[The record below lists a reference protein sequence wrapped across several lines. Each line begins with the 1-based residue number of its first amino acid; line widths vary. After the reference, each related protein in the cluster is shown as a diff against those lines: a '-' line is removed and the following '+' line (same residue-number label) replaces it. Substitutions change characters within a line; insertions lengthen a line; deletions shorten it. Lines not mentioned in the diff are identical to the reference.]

1 MVDLDA
7 ALFHHLLEFSIADRI
22 GDIPAD
28 TPKDHLTLKMAAFE
42 LNHRAVPLNPF
53 SGIIPQASAMQSLRQ
68 NLLKAASHI
77 LAQSAPSDPE
87 EFLEP
92 DFAGMEAGA
101 PPILIYSD
109 SPQDAID
116 RLTNEVAAI
125 AEQEQLPMSSL
136 LVIHGN
142 KVDAFTLF
150 QKLGNRIGPDRIWW
164 MNGKEH
170 KKAPPKGYGQDYLRL
185 ARLETATGLEAAV
198 VFLVG
203 IEDLLSD
210 ADLPGL
216 RDDEQASINQ
226 FIDWSTY
233 SLTSLFVG
241 DSLTT

>member
-1 MVDLDA
+1 
-7 ALFHHLLEFSIADRI
+7 
-22 GDIPAD
+22 
-28 TPKDHLTLKMAAFE
+28 
-42 LNHRAVPLNPF
+42 
-53 SGIIPQASAMQSLRQ
+53 
-68 NLLKAASHI
+68 
-77 LAQSAPSDPE
+77 
-87 EFLEP
+87 
-92 DFAGMEAGA
+92 MEAGA

-116 RLTNEVAAI
+116 RVTNEVAAI

-185 ARLETATGLEAAV
+185 ARLETATGLEATV

-216 RDDEQASINQ
+216 RDDEQARRREGNARK
-226 FIDWSTY
+226 
-233 SLTSLFVG
+233 LFMAMTRAGQRLALISSQRAPEAIERVFEQRP
-241 DSLTT
+241 